1 MRAKLKATASSSLK
15 LLSIQYPNNCS
26 LLSHVSLYK
35 HEYDIDPHVI
45 WQRSLMPHQRMT
57 NPVNKPINIC
67 TYSTTNGILSGDVTV
82 LTNLRKATGTPT
94 TSQSRSVPNDV
105 RQNRIDALASSRWY

>member
-1 MRAKLKATASSSLK
+1 M
-15 LLSIQYPNNCS
+15 
-26 LLSHVSLYK
+26 YK